1 MSKNI
6 IASIRDRLYN
16 LSKSENINFDQILL
30 IYFQERLLYRLS
42 KTTFKDKLILKGG
55 LIILSKSNFK
65 TRTTRDIDFLGKNI
79 SNNFDE
85 IRDILKKIVNL
96 ILMMG

>member
-30 IYFQERLLYRLS
+30 LYFQERLLYRLS

>member
-79 SNNFDE
+79 RNNFDE

>member
-42 KTTFKDKLILKGG
+42 KTTFKDKFWHHLCYL
-55 LIILSKSNFK
+55 
-65 TRTTRDIDFLGKNI
+65 
-79 SNNFDE
+79 E
-85 IRDILKKIVNL
+85 
-96 ILMMG
+96 

>member
-16 LSKSENINFDQILL
+16 LSKSENINFDPILL

-85 IRDILKKIVNL
+85 IRDIFEKICKFN
-96 ILMMG
+96 IDD